1 MANQARTISGK
12 PAEESLVSLNFSEN
26 PAAMSLLDIIVS
38 ILSEEYIR
46 TAKENPEIF
55 SK

>member
-1 MANQARTISGK
+1 MANPAETIS
-12 PAEESLVSLNFSEN
+12 EELDEASLVSLNFSEN
-26 PAAMSLLDIIVS
+26 PAAMAFPTFIVP
-38 ILSEEYIR
+38 IFFEEYIC

>member
-1 MANQARTISGK
+1 MATLVEVEKSSG
-12 PAEESLVSLNFSEN
+12 EEGDAISLNFSEN
-26 PAAMSLLDIIVS
+26 PATKRLLDVFVS
-38 ILSEEYIR
+38 ILADEYVR